1 MNSTY
6 FLVPYVLFGAYTAC
20 DGGNSIHQGGSKLWS
35 EKYNISVEATL
46 EVIGGKWKCVILC
59 HLTHG
64 KRRTSDLK
72 RIMPAITQKM
82 LTQQLR
88 ELENDGIVNRIVY
101 NQVPPK
107 VEYELSDYGRSLEP
121 ILNALCNWGDQHIVK
136 EYGDK
141 SAVLED
147 NGLNDFNSD
156 NRELVQP

>member
-1 MNSTY
+1 M
-6 FLVPYVLFGAYTAC
+6 
-20 DGGNSIHQGGSKLWS
+20 IRK
-35 EKYNISVEATL
+35 KYNISVEATL

-64 KRRTSDLK
+64 KKRTSDLK

-121 ILNALCNWGDQHIVK
+121 ILNALCNWGDQHIIK

-141 SAVLED
+141 STVLED
-147 NGLNDFNSD
+147 NGLNDFNSV
-156 NRELVQP
+156 NKELMKP

>member
-1 MNSTY
+1 M
-6 FLVPYVLFGAYTAC
+6 AK
-20 DGGNSIHQGGSKLWS
+20 KL
-35 EKYNISVEATL
+35 YNISVEATL

-72 RIMPAITQKM
+72 RLMPRITQKM

-88 ELENDGIVNRIVY
+88 ELEDDGIVERIVY

-107 VEYELSDYGRSLEP
+107 VEYALSEYGASLKP
-121 ILNALCNWGDQHIVK
+121 ILDSLCNWGETHIIK

-141 SAVLED
+141 FVVLEE
-147 NGLNDFNSD
+147 NVLNKRDEEVLVD
-156 NRELVQP
+156 ELREKEVEMI